1 MNIQFQIA
9 NYELRIPVRVLPV
22 GASVPVRRSPFAVRN
37 FAAFTLIEVLVVV
50 TLLSLIVVA
59 LMGVFTA
66 TQKAFRASVTQ
77 TDVLEGGRAA
87 MDLITGDLK
96 VMVPSQGYN
105 NGAVNFNVTVANS
118 TPLYQ
123 TLTASSQSRTNVLES
138 FFILSRQN
146 QTWTGTGY
154 VVNTNS
160 TTPINPL
167 YRFSTNMNVAAGSPA
182 ALFYSFTNAVANN
195 FSGMSHLLDG
205 VVTLRVRAYDTNGYW
220 MNNAWAL
227 ANPNATNHISF
238 LASAW
243 GETGLNMFSNAL
255 PPVVEIE
262 MDTLEDRTLQ
272 RAESRTGSLRT
283 QYLAAQA
290 GNLHVFRQR
299 VSIPNSDPAAYQ

>member
-1 MNIQFQIA
+1 
-9 NYELRIPVRVLPV
+9 LKS
-22 GASVPVRRSPFAVRN
+22 GASTTFNLQPSTFNLA
-37 FAAFTLIEVLVVV
+37 AAFTLIEVLVVV

-87 MDLITGDLK
+87 MDLITGDFK
-96 VMVPSQGYN
+96 VMAPSQGYS
-105 NGAVNFNVTVANS
+105 NGAVNFNVTVAGS
-118 TPLYQ
+118 IPLYQ

-182 ALFYSFTNAVANN
+182 ALFNSFSNTVAIDLAANN

-205 VVTLRVRAYDTNGYW
+205 VVTLRVRAFDTNGVW
-220 MNNAWAL
+220 INSAWNAANANNIAV
-227 ANPNATNHISF
+227 

-243 GETGLNMFSNAL
+243 GETGLNMFSNTL

-272 RAESRTGSLRT
+272 RAESRTGILRT